1 MPSPFADDSPSHL
14 TWIPSPK
21 IGATEEAAPFVDDIA
36 DWRNAEARLSGA
48 LQVAA
53 LRVGQLDMLMG
64 LSPGQWNRA
73 AALRMAARLSG
84 LLDHPVSTTEIGLW
98 QEMFVAA
105 TDERARSLAWSGWA
119 TNRMS
124 LRASG
129 HAAVDPS
136 RPDTV
141 LAFLDRHR
149 LPASEGNAFLELFG
163 RSHQMSLSE
172 HIRDWSL
179 LMEHASVLSP
189 LSQAAFAFHAWR
201 SCGLA
206 RRHPAGLF
214 EALVLV
220 ACLPSGSGR
229 NRNGLPFLPLSP
241 EAVVDGTVFRRLEV
255 FVQDVGQSALDL
267 RRRIEDALAWRER
280 AMQLVTPK
288 RARLE
293 DVIQVFLDHDPVS
306 VSLVMNRCGLSRVN
320 VRRHLRRLEEAGLV
334 RVPGHP
340 SRTRLFTIAF
350 SSRPVT
356 TATVKS

>member
-1 MPSPFADDSPSHL
+1 MSNPSADNTPGHL
-14 TWIPSPK
+14 TWITPPEAS
-21 IGATEEAAPFVDDIA
+21 ASEESAPFLDDIA
-36 DWRNAEARLSGA
+36 NWQDAEARLSGT

-53 LRVGQLDMLMG
+53 MRIGHLDMLMG

-73 AALRMAARLSG
+73 AALRMASRLSA
-84 LLDHPVSTTEIGLW
+84 LLDHPASTTEIGLW

-124 LRASG
+124 LKTSR
-129 HAAVDPS
+129 HVAVDPS
-136 RPDTV
+136 RPETV

-149 LPASEGNAFLELFG
+149 LQAGEGSALQELLGHARAMPLF
-163 RSHQMSLSE
+163 E
-172 HIRDWSL
+172 HIRNWSVQ
-179 LMEHASVLSP
+179 MEHATMLSP
-189 LSQAAFAFHAWR
+189 VARAAFALHAWR

-220 ACLPSGSGR
+220 AGLPSGTGR
-229 NRNGLPFLPLSP
+229 LRDGLPFLPLSP
-241 EAVVDGTVFRRLEV
+241 NAVVDGTVHRRLEA
-255 FVQDVGQSALDL
+255 FVHDVGQSALDL
-267 RRRIEDALAWRER
+267 RRHIEDAMAWKER

-306 VSLVMNRCGLSRVN
+306 VTLVTKRSGLSRIN
-320 VRRHLRRLEEAGLV
+320 ALRHLRRLERAGLV

-340 SRTRLFTIAF
+340 SRIRLYTIAF
-350 SSRPVT
+350 STRP
-356 TATVKS
+356 

>member
-1 MPSPFADDSPSHL
+1 MPSPFADDNPRRL
-14 TWIPSPK
+14 TWISSPE

-36 DWRNAEARLSGA
+36 EWQDAEARLSGD

-53 LRVGQLDMLMG
+53 VRVGQLDMLMG

-73 AALRMAARLSG
+73 VALRMSARLSG
-84 LLDHPVSTTEIGLW
+84 LLDHPVSTAEIGLW

-119 TNRMS
+119 SNRMS
-124 LRASG
+124 LRTTG

-149 LPASEGNAFLELFG
+149 LPAGEGNALLEPFG
-163 RSHQMSLSE
+163 RSRPMSLSE
-172 HIRDWSL
+172 HIRDWSV

-229 NRNGLPFLPLSP
+229 IRNGLPFLPLSP
-241 EAVVDGTVFRRLEV
+241 VAVVDGTVFRRLKA
-255 FVQDVGQSALDL
+255 FVQDVSQSALDL
-267 RRRIEDALAWRER
+267 RRHIEDALAWRER

-306 VSLVMNRCGLSRVN
+306 VQLVMNRSGLSRVN

-340 SRTRLFTIAF
+340 SRTRLYTIAF
-350 SSRPVT
+350 SSGPVT
-356 TATVKS
+356 TATMRS

>member
-1 MPSPFADDSPSHL
+1 MPNPFAEDRPRNL
-14 TWIPSPK
+14 TWFPPQEL
-21 IGATEEAAPFVDDIA
+21 GTAEETESFVDEIA
-36 DWRNAEARLSGA
+36 DWQDAEARLSGA
-48 LQVAA
+48 LQAAA

-64 LSPGQWNRA
+64 LSPDQWNRA

-105 TDERARSLAWSGWA
+105 TDERARSLAWGGWA
-119 TNRMS
+119 VNRMS

-129 HAAVDPS
+129 RAAVDPS

-141 LAFLDRHR
+141 LTFLDRHR
-149 LPASEGNAFLELFG
+149 LPAGEGNAVLERFG
-163 RSHQMSLSE
+163 RSRPMSLSE
-172 HIRDWSL
+172 HIHDWSV

-189 LSQAAFAFHAWR
+189 MSRAAFAFHAWR

-214 EALVLV
+214 EALVLM
-220 ACLPSGSGR
+220 ACFPSGTGR
-229 NRNGLPFLPLSP
+229 LRDGLPFLPLSP
-241 EAVVDGTVFRRLEV
+241 KTVVDGTVYRRLEV
-255 FVQDVGQSALDL
+255 FVQDVAQSALDL
-267 RRRIEDALAWRER
+267 RRHIEDAMAWRER

-306 VSLVMNRCGLSRVN
+306 VPLVMNRSGLSRVN

-340 SRTRLFTIAF
+340 SRTRLYTIAF
-350 SSRPVT
+350 STRP
-356 TATVKS
+356 

>member
-1 MPSPFADDSPSHL
+1 MPSPYSDDSPSHL

-36 DWRNAEARLSGA
+36 DWQNAEARLSGA

-124 LRASG
+124 LRTSG
-129 HAAVDPS
+129 PAAVDPS

-149 LPASEGNAFLELFG
+149 LPAGEGNALLERFG
-163 RSHQMSLSE
+163 RSHPMSLSE
-172 HIRDWSL
+172 HIRGWSV

-189 LSQAAFAFHAWR
+189 MSRAAFAFHAWR

-214 EALVLV
+214 EALVLM

-229 NRNGLPFLPLSP
+229 LRDGLPFLPLSP
-241 EAVVDGTVFRRLEV
+241 KAVVDGTVHRRLEA

-267 RRRIEDALAWRER
+267 RRHIEDAMAWRER

-293 DVIQVFLDHDPVS
+293 NVIQVFLDHDPVS
-306 VSLVMNRCGLSRVN
+306 VTLVMKRCGLSRIN
-320 VRRHLRRLEEAGLV
+320 ASRHLRRLEDAGLV
-334 RVPGHP
+334 RMPGHP
-340 SRTRLFTIAF
+340 SRTRLYTIAS

-356 TATVKS
+356 TATMKS

>member
-1 MPSPFADDSPSHL
+1 MPSPYSDDSRSHL

-36 DWRNAEARLSGA
+36 DWQDAEARLSGN
-48 LQVAA
+48 LKVVA

-84 LLDHPVSTTEIGLW
+84 LLDHPVSATEIGLW

-124 LRASG
+124 LRTSG
-129 HAAVDPS
+129 PAAVYPS
-136 RPDTV
+136 RPETV
-141 LAFLDRHR
+141 IAFLDRHR
-149 LPASEGNAFLELFG
+149 LPAGEGNALLERFG
-163 RSHQMSLSE
+163 RSNQVSLPE
-172 HIRDWSL
+172 HIRDWSV

-189 LSQAAFAFHAWR
+189 MARAAFAFHAWR

-220 ACLPSGSGR
+220 ACLPTGSGR
-229 NRNGLPFLPLSP
+229 IRNGLPFLPISP
-241 EAVVDGTVFRRLEV
+241 KAVVDGTVYRRLEAWYT
-255 FVQDVGQSALDL
+255 DVSQSALDL
-267 RRRIEDALAWRER
+267 RRHIEDTMAWQER

-288 RARLE
+288 RTRLE

-306 VSLVMNRCGLSRVN
+306 VTLVMNRSGLSRVN
-320 VRRHLRRLEEAGLV
+320 ALRHLRRLEEAGLV

-340 SRTRLFTIAF
+340 SRTRLYTIAF

-356 TATVKS
+356 TATMKS

>member
-1 MPSPFADDSPSHL
+1 MPSPFAGDSTRHL

-21 IGATEEAAPFVDDIA
+21 IGAAEEAAPFVDDIA
-36 DWRNAEARLSGA
+36 DWQNAEARLSGN
-48 LQVAA
+48 LQVVA

-64 LSPGQWNRA
+64 LSPDQWNRA

-84 LLDHPVSTTEIGLW
+84 LLDHPVSATEIGLW

-124 LRASG
+124 LRTYG
-129 HAAVDPS
+129 PAAVDPS
-136 RPDTV
+136 RPKTV

-149 LPASEGNAFLELFG
+149 LPAGEGNALLERFG
-163 RSHQMSLSE
+163 RSNPVSLPE
-172 HIRDWSL
+172 HIRDWSI

-189 LSQAAFAFHAWR
+189 VARAAFALHAWR

-229 NRNGLPFLPLSP
+229 IRNGLPILPLSP
-241 EAVVDGTVFRRLEV
+241 RAVVNGSVYRRLEV

-267 RRRIEDALAWRER
+267 RRHIEDIMAWRER

-293 DVIQVFLDHDPVS
+293 DVIQAFLDHDPVS
-306 VSLVMNRCGLSRVN
+306 VTLVMKRSGLSRIN
-320 VRRHLRRLEEAGLV
+320 ALRHLRRLEEAGLI

-340 SRTRLFTIAF
+340 SRTRLYTIAF
-350 SSRPVT
+350 SARP
-356 TATVKS
+356 

>member
-1 MPSPFADDSPSHL
+1 MPSPFVDDSPRNL
-14 TWIPSPK
+14 TWFPSPE
-21 IGATEEAAPFVDDIA
+21 IGATEETANFVDDIA
-36 DWRNAEARLSGA
+36 DWQDAEARLSSA

-53 LRVGQLDMLMG
+53 LRVGHLDMLMG

-73 AALRMAARLSG
+73 AALRTAARLSG

-98 QEMFVAA
+98 QEMFVTA
-105 TDERARSLAWSGWA
+105 TDERARSLAWGGWA

-124 LRASG
+124 LRTSG
-129 HAAVDPS
+129 HATVDPS
-136 RPDTV
+136 RLDTV

-149 LPASEGNAFLELFG
+149 LPAGEGNALLERFG
-163 RSHQMSLSE
+163 RSHPISLSE
-172 HIRDWSL
+172 HIRDWSVL
-179 LMEHASVLSP
+179 TEHATVLSP
-189 LSQAAFAFHAWR
+189 FARAAFSFHAWR
-201 SCGLA
+201 SCGIA

-214 EALVLV
+214 EALVLT

-229 NRNGLPFLPLSP
+229 LRSGLPFLPLSP
-241 EAVVDGTVFRRLEV
+241 NAVVDGTVYRRLEA

-267 RRRIEDALAWRER
+267 RRRIEDAMAWKDR

-306 VSLVMNRCGLSRVN
+306 VPLVMNRSGLSRVN

-340 SRTRLFTIAF
+340 SWTRLYTIAF
-350 SSRPVT
+350 SSRT
-356 TATVKS
+356 

>member
-1 MPSPFADDSPSHL
+1 MPSPYSDDSPSHL
-14 TWIPSPK
+14 TWISSPK
-21 IGATEEAAPFVDDIA
+21 IGATEEATPFVDDIA
-36 DWRNAEARLSGA
+36 DWQNAEARLSGA

-73 AALRMAARLSG
+73 AALRMVARLSG

-119 TNRMS
+119 TNRMF
-124 LRASG
+124 LRTSG

-136 RPDTV
+136 RPETV

-149 LPASEGNAFLELFG
+149 LPAGEGNALLERFG
-163 RSHQMSLSE
+163 RSHPMSLAE
-172 HIRDWSL
+172 HVRDWSV

-189 LSQAAFAFHAWR
+189 MSRAAFAFHAWR

-206 RRHPAGLF
+206 NRHPAGLF

-229 NRNGLPFLPLSP
+229 LRNGLPFLPFSP
-241 EAVVDGTVFRRLEV
+241 EVVVDGSVHRRLEV
-255 FVQDVGQSALDL
+255 FVRDVGQSALDL
-267 RRRIEDALAWRER
+267 RRHIEDALAWRER
-280 AMQLVTPK
+280 AMLLVTPK

-306 VSLVMNRCGLSRVN
+306 VSLVMNRSGLSRVN

-340 SRTRLFTIAF
+340 SRTRLYTIAF

-356 TATVKS
+356 SVAVKS

>member
-1 MPSPFADDSPSHL
+1 MSNPSADDSRGHL
-14 TWIPSPK
+14 TWITPSET
-21 IGATEEAAPFVDDIA
+21 GASEEWAPFLDDIA
-36 DWRNAEARLSGA
+36 DWKDAEARLSGT

-53 LRVGQLDMLMG
+53 LRIGHLDMLMG
-64 LSPGQWNRA
+64 LCPGQWNRA
-73 AALRMAARLSG
+73 AALRMVSRLSA
-84 LLDHPVSTTEIGLW
+84 LLDHPASTTEIGLW
-98 QEMFVAA
+98 QDMFVAA

-124 LRASG
+124 LKTSR

-136 RPDTV
+136 RPETV
-141 LAFLDRHR
+141 LAFLDRHQ
-149 LPASEGNAFLELFG
+149 PKASEANALQELFG
-163 RSHQMSLSE
+163 RSRAMPLQAQ
-172 HIRDWSL
+172 IRNWSV

-189 LSQAAFAFHAWR
+189 VTRAAFALHAWR

-220 ACLPSGSGR
+220 AGLTAGSGR
-229 NRNGLPFLPLSP
+229 LRDGLPFLPLSP
-241 EAVVDGTVFRRLEV
+241 NAAVDGTVHRRLEA

-267 RRRIEDALAWRER
+267 RRHIEDAMAWRER

-293 DVIQVFLDHDPVS
+293 DVIQVFLEHDPVS
-306 VSLVMNRCGLSRVN
+306 VTLVTKRSGLSRIN
-320 VRRHLRRLEEAGLV
+320 ALRHLHRLEQAGLV

-340 SRTRLFTIAF
+340 SRTRLYTIAF
-350 SSRPVT
+350 SSPP
-356 TATVKS
+356 